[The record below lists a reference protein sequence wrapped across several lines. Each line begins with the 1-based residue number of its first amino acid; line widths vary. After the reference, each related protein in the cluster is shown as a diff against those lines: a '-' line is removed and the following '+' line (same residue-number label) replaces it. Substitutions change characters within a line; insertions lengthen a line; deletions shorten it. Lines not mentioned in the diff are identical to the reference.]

1 MLFATAFLVNNMLSP
16 DHLGKF
22 FYRIFSYIFPHICNY
37 SGLLIVF
44 AFFRKY
50 QASFTSSTRLGASL
64 QYIGRR
70 TLDIY
75 LLHYFFIPS
84 LSCFGEFFR
93 NTPNMLLELVSGLIF
108 SLLIAGLCLLISNI
122 IRISDLLGHYLF
134 GAKISTPKP
143 QQ

>member
-1 MLFATAFLVNNMLSP
+1 LPLKFAEYLSSIVNMLF
-16 DHLGKF
+16 G
-22 FYRIFSYIFPHICNY
+22 IICSY

-50 QASFTSSTRLGASL
+50 QASFASSTRLGTSL

-75 LLHYFFIPS
+75 MLHYFFIPK
-84 LSCFGEFFR
+84 LPFIGDFFR
-93 NTPNMLLELVSGLIF
+93 ESPNMVLELCCVLAL
-108 SLLIAGLCLLISNI
+108 SLLLTGLCLLISNI

-134 GAKISTPKP
+134 GAKIAPKP
-143 QQ
+143 

>member
-1 MLFATAFLVNNMLSP
+1 MPLKFARYISYFCKLCALV
-16 DHLGKF
+16 
-22 FYRIFSYIFPHICNY
+22 CNY

-50 QASFTSSTRLGASL
+50 QASFTSSTRLGAAL

-75 LLHYFFIPS
+75 LLHYFFIPK
-84 LSCFGEFFR
+84 LHFIGNFFKES
-93 NTPNMLLELVSGLIF
+93 PNMLLELCCGLAL
-108 SLLIAGLCLLISNI
+108 SLLVAGLCLVISNI

-134 GAKISTPKP
+134 GAKIAPKP
-143 QQ
+143 